1 MRFQTVRVA
10 LPAFVVLVLPISGCT
25 TDAPAPQT
33 PTPSAAQTPTGQ
45 GESEAVV
52 HAYLDAMRSKDV
64 AQGRA
69 QFCPAT
75 QPIFEASATGPNG
88 DFAEEF
94 TVPQAEIAG
103 TRQTTVGYEVT
114 TRVTVVTGGTT
125 VPVELV
131 FTVTPADDGTWCIH
145 DETSRAADPDVPQTG
160 TDDPPVDP
168 DDPPVDSDDP
178 ADDVGT
184 VFDDAVGAPPA
195 GDLTAPAGDPGAPTA
210 D

>member
-1 MRFQTVRVA
+1 MRLQSVGAA
-10 LPAFVVLVLPISGCT
+10 LSASAVLALSISGCT
-25 TDAPAPQT
+25 ADGSAPQT
-33 PTPSAAQTPTGQ
+33 PAPSAAQSPSGQ

-94 TVPQAEIAG
+94 TVPQAEIVG

-114 TRVTVVTGGTT
+114 TRVTVVTGSTT

-160 TDDPPVDP
+160 TDDPPVDA
-168 DDPPVDSDDP
+168 DDP
-178 ADDVGT
+178 ADDAGT

-195 GDLTAPAGDPGAPTA
+195 GDLTAPAGDLTAPAGDLTA
-210 D
+210 PIAD